1 MLHSTVTIIENQVVF
16 SKEILE
22 YFESLRNEETNEWVD
37 KYIEVL
43 SDTSNFN
50 APKYSIH
57 HIKPVFTFKTDELN
71 TRKKAEK
78 IANKFNGNLIKLS
91 IYNHILAHFYLWKIY
106 NNHETKT
113 PLCYL
118 FHNSETINE
127 LTEDEL
133 KIIAKFAE
141 DIGKLI

>member
-1 MLHSTVTIIENQVVF
+1 MLHSTVTITENQVIF

-43 SDTSNFN
+43 SDTSNFD
-50 APKYSIH
+50 ALKYNIH
-57 HIKPVFTFKTDELN
+57 HIKPVFTFKTDKLN
-71 TRKKAEK
+71 TRRKADK
-78 IANKFNGNLIKLS
+78 IADKFNGNLIKLS
-91 IYNHILAHFYLWKIY
+91 IYNHILAQFYLWKIY
-106 NNHETKT
+106 NNYETKT

-118 FHNSETINE
+118 FHKSETINE

-141 DIGKLI
+141 DIGELI